1 MQRLP
6 TSQRPCWSYLV
17 LKTSSI
23 FSCRLRG
30 LLQTQRICRFSVK
43 NRMTDVLLSPDPN
56 TTSSVF
62 QNNSSNHSTP
72 NSSKKRL
79 NWLSWMRKSLHI
91 GSGNRNNQ
99 QNSHH
104 SQHRNSNKLC
114 ACGLHHVLDQNQDA
128 ETKSADYSSADDWPV
143 FTTQMSQSGKSR
155 LFIIFVFFFNN

>member
-1 MQRLP
+1 MLVFLGLKDFFYLQLP
-6 TSQRPCWSYLV
+6 TKRSPAT
-17 LKTSSI
+17 K
-23 FSCRLRG
+23 
-30 LLQTQRICRFSVK
+30 RIAEFCE

-91 GSGNRNNQ
+91 GGNRNQ
-99 QNSHH
+99 QSHH

-114 ACGLHHVLDQNQDA
+114 ACGLHHVLDQNHDA

-155 LFIIFVFFFNN
+155 STYNFCLFLTIKFSGSIF

>member
-1 MQRLP
+1 
-6 TSQRPCWSYLV
+6 
-17 LKTSSI
+17 
-23 FSCRLRG
+23 
-30 LLQTQRICRFSVK
+30 
-43 NRMTDVLLSPDPN
+43 MTDVLLSPDPN
-56 TTSSVF
+56 TTRSVF

-91 GSGNRNNQ
+91 GGNRNQ
-99 QNSHH
+99 QSHH

-114 ACGLHHVLDQNQDA
+114 ACGLHHVLDQNHDA

-155 LFIIFVFFFNN
+155 STYNFCLFSVEVF

>member
-1 MQRLP
+1 
-6 TSQRPCWSYLV
+6 
-17 LKTSSI
+17 
-23 FSCRLRG
+23 
-30 LLQTQRICRFSVK
+30 
-43 NRMTDVLLSPDPN
+43 MTDVLLSPDPN

-114 ACGLHHVLDQNQDA
+114 ACGLHHVLDQNADA

-155 LFIIFVFFFNN
+155 LFIIFVFFLTIKFSGSTYFS